1 MSATLSPTDSPRVSS
16 STSPRV
22 RRRGSTRRPRA
33 ASHLPPFTPESHD
46 AALYAIRHYL
56 KGRTSYDTFPV
67 SFRLI
72 VLDSKLEVK
81 KALQCLLLNGVV
93 SAPLWNSEKSC
104 FAGMFTV
111 SDIIHLIQY
120 YYKCSSYDAAA
131 ADVETFRLESLRDI
145 ERQLG
150 VDPPPLLRE
159 HPSASLYD
167 AAKRLIQTHARR
179 LPLLDNDT
187 ETGHEV
193 IVSILTQYR
202 LLKFISLNVGLLAI
216 RLRALVLICAAQC
229 GKEIQQL
236 HMPLRKLG
244 IGTYV
249 NPPPIPPDGEKPEGY
264 NPFHPIATATMNTP
278 VFDVV
283 HMFSERGISAVPI
296 VDEEGIVVNL
306 YETVDVITLVRLG
319 AYQSLDL
326 TISEALNQRS
336 PDFPGVVICT
346 ASDSL
351 GTLMQLIKKR
361 RVHRLV
367 VVEGEEEERKGGKKG
382 RLLGI
387 ITLSDV
393 LRYLIGE
400 VAIGEAY
407 TGDHSM
413 PSTDPAPTP
422 EPGQAPSEPASVA
435 EPADPAP
442 DAAATEEAAAQPLE
456 DKPEEASAGADAEGE
471 GEPTPAPAE

>member
-1 MSATLSPTDSPRVSS
+1 
-16 STSPRV
+16 
-22 RRRGSTRRPRA
+22 
-33 ASHLPPFTPESHD
+33 
-46 AALYAIRHYL
+46 
-56 KGRTSYDTFPV
+56 
-67 SFRLI
+67 
-72 VLDSKLEVK
+72 
-81 KALQCLLLNGVV
+81 
-93 SAPLWNSEKSC
+93 
-104 FAGMFTV
+104 MFTV

-120 YYKCSSYDAAA
+120 YYRSSSYDAAA

-145 ERQLG
+145 EKQLG
-150 VDPPPLLRE
+150 VAPPPLLGE
-159 HPSASLYD
+159 HPSATLFD
-167 AAKRLIQTHARR
+167 AAKLLIQTHARR
-179 LPLLDNDT
+179 VPLLDTDT

-202 LLKFISLNVGLLAI
+202 LLKFISIN
-216 RLRALVLICAAQC
+216 C
-229 GKEIQQL
+229 GREIQQL
-236 HMPLRKLG
+236 HLPLRRLG

-249 NPPPIPPDGEKPEGY
+249 NPPSVTPNGEPPEGY
-264 NPFHPIATATMNTP
+264 NPFHPISTATLDTT

-296 VDEEGIVVNL
+296 VDDEGIVVNL

-346 ASDSL
+346 GSDSL

-367 VVEGEEEERKGGKKG
+367 VVEGEEEERRGGKKG

-393 LRYLIGE
+393 LRYLVGN
-400 VAIGEAY
+400 VSIGEAR
-407 TGDHSM
+407 H
-413 PSTDPAPTP
+413 DPPPT
-422 EPGQAPSEPASVA
+422 PSEPPATPDTAQSTPPLDSSSVVQERTPTEEIPLNSA
-435 EPADPAP
+435 PAVADPQSQEAEEK
-442 DAAATEEAAAQPLE
+442 AAV
-456 DKPEEASAGADAEGE
+456 DGE
-471 GEPTPAPAE
+471 

>member
-1 MSATLSPTDSPRVSS
+1 MNSTLSPNSSPN
-16 STSPRV
+16 V
-22 RRRGSTRRPRA
+22 RRKGSRRTRA
-33 ASHLPPFTPESHD
+33 NSHLPPFTPETHEASLH
-46 AALYAIRHYL
+46 AIKAYL
-56 KGRTSYDTFPV
+56 KGRMCYDSFPV

-72 VLDSKLEVK
+72 VLDSKLEVR
-81 KALQCLLLNGVV
+81 KALQCLLHNGAV
-93 SAPLWNSEKSC
+93 SAPLWNSERSC

-120 YYKCSSYDAAA
+120 YYQFSSYDSAA

-145 ERQLG
+145 ERSLG
-150 VDPPPLLRE
+150 VATPPMQRS

-167 AAKRLIQTHARR
+167 AAKLLIQTHARR
-179 LPLLDNDT
+179 VPLLDEDT

-202 LLKFISLNVGLLAI
+202 LLKFISIN
-216 RLRALVLICAAQC
+216 C

-236 HMPLRKLG
+236 HLPLRKLN

-249 NPPPIPPDGEKPEGY
+249 CDSTAIGDDAPEGF
-264 NPFHPIATATMNTP
+264 NRFHPIATATMSTP

-296 VDEEGIVVNL
+296 IDEEGIVVNL

-319 AYQSLDL
+319 VYQSLDL

-336 PDFPGVVICT
+336 PDFPGVVVCT

-351 GTLMQLIKKR
+351 GTLMQLIKRR

-367 VVEGEEEERKGGKKG
+367 VVEGEVRPFH
-382 RLLGI
+382 LP
-387 ITLSDV
+387 DV
-393 LRYLIGE
+393 
-400 VAIGEAY
+400 
-407 TGDHSM
+407 
-413 PSTDPAPTP
+413 
-422 EPGQAPSEPASVA
+422 
-435 EPADPAP
+435 
-442 DAAATEEAAAQPLE
+442 AATLIRNSCESRL
-456 DKPEEASAGADAEGE
+456 G
-471 GEPTPAPAE
+471 

>member
-1 MSATLSPTDSPRVSS
+1 MSATLSPSN
-16 STSPRV
+16 SPRV

-33 ASHLPPFTPESHD
+33 ASHLPPFTQESHD
-46 AALYAIRHYL
+46 AALYAIRNYL

-93 SAPLWNSEKSC
+93 SAPLWNSERSC

-167 AAKRLIQTHARR
+167 ASKRLIQTHARR

-202 LLKFISLNVGLLAI
+202 LLKFISIN
-216 RLRALVLICAAQC
+216 CP
-229 GKEIQQL
+229 KDIQQL
-236 HMPLRKLG
+236 HLPLRKLG

-249 NPPPIPPDGEKPEGY
+249 NPPPLPPSGERPEGY
-264 NPFHPIATATMNTP
+264 NPYHPIATATMNTP

-393 LRYLIGE
+393 LRYLIGD
-400 VAIGEAY
+400 VSIGEAQLE
-407 TGDHSM
+407 HSVA
-413 PSTDPAPTP
+413 PTDPAPTP
-422 EPGQAPSEPASVA
+422 DPAHVPTGAPTSSEPHVSVETA
-435 EPADPAP
+435 PATDPAP
-442 DAAATEEAAAQPLE
+442 DAPATEDVTAVPPEEKQEAGATEGEAA
-456 DKPEEASAGADAEGE
+456 
-471 GEPTPAPAE
+471 PAPAE

>member
-1 MSATLSPTDSPRVSS
+1 MNNTTLSPTNSPKVKRK
-16 STSPRV
+16 
-22 RRRGSTRRPRA
+22 GSVRRPRA
-33 ASHLPPFTPESHD
+33 GSHLPAPTQETHD
-46 AALYAIRHYL
+46 NALYAIRTYL

-72 VLDSKLEVK
+72 VLDSKLEVR

-120 YYKCSSYDAAA
+120 YYKTSTYDAVA
-131 ADVETFRLESLRDI
+131 ADVEVFRLESLRDI
-145 ERQLG
+145 EKELG
-150 VDPPPLLRE
+150 VEEPPLLRE

-167 AAKRLIQTHARR
+167 AAKLLIQTHARR
-179 LPLLDNDT
+179 VPLLDNDT
-187 ETGHEV
+187 ETGHEI
-193 IVSILTQYR
+193 IVSVLTQYR
-202 LLKFISLNVGLLAI
+202 LLKFIAI
-216 RLRALVLICAAQC
+216 NC
-229 GKEIQQL
+229 GKEIAQL
-236 HMPLRKLG
+236 HLPLRKLN

-249 NPPPIPPDGEKPEGY
+249 AAPPGTEVAEGQ
-264 NPFHPIATATMNTP
+264 NPFHPIATASLSTP

-296 VDEEGIVVNL
+296 VDQDGIVVNM

-326 TISEALNQRS
+326 TVSEALNQRS

-367 VVEGEEEERKGGKKG
+367 VVEGEG

-393 LRYLIGE
+393 LRYIVGEIGIGE
-400 VAIGEAY
+400 GLEP
-407 TGDHSM
+407 TEEER
-413 PSTDPAPTP
+413 PLQPTP
-422 EPGQAPSEPASVA
+422 PPA
-435 EPADPAP
+435 
-442 DAAATEEAAAQPLE
+442 
-456 DKPEEASAGADAEGE
+456 
-471 GEPTPAPAE
+471 

>member
-1 MSATLSPTDSPRVSS
+1 MSLPTPNNSPK
-16 STSPRV
+16 V
-22 RRRGSTRRPRA
+22 RRKGSTRRRA
-33 ASHLPPFTPESHD
+33 VSHLPPFTQESHD

-93 SAPLWNSEKSC
+93 SAPLWNSERSC

-179 LPLLDNDT
+179 LPLLDNDS

-202 LLKFISLNVGLLAI
+202 LLKFISLN
-216 RLRALVLICAAQC
+216 C

-264 NPFHPIATATMNTP
+264 NPFHPIATATMSTP

-367 VVEGEEEERKGGKKG
+367 VVEGDEEERKGGKKG

-393 LRYLIGE
+393 LRYLIGD
-400 VAIGEAY
+400 VSIGEA
-407 TGDHSM
+407 HPEPSV
-413 PSTDPAPTP
+413 PSTDPTPTP
-422 EPGQAPSEPASVA
+422 EPGQAPAEASNPA
-435 EPADPAP
+435 EPAPAS
-442 DAAATEEAAAQPLE
+442 E
-456 DKPEEASAGADAEGE
+456 
-471 GEPTPAPAE
+471 PAPAEAEAAPEAPPAEEAPAPPPEEKQDEGEAAPATETEPAPAAAE

>member
-1 MSATLSPTDSPRVSS
+1 MSNTLTPNN
-16 STSPRV
+16 SPRV

-33 ASHLPPFTPESHD
+33 ASHLPPHVSLEAHN
-46 AALYAIRHYL
+46 AALDAIRNYL

-93 SAPLWNSEKSC
+93 SAPLWNSEKSR

-131 ADVETFRLESLRDI
+131 ADLETFRLESLRGVCK
-145 ERQLG
+145 QLG

-159 HPSASLYD
+159 HPSATLLD
-167 AAKRLIQTHARR
+167 AAKLLIQTHARR
-179 LPLLDNDT
+179 VPLLDEDT

-202 LLKFISLNVGLLAI
+202 LLKFISIN
-216 RLRALVLICAAQC
+216 C
-229 GKEIQQL
+229 GRDIQQL
-236 HMPLRKLG
+236 HLPLRKLG

-249 NPPPIPPDGEKPEGY
+249 NAQPLAPDAERPEGY
-264 NPFHPIATATMNTP
+264 NPYHPISTATLDTT

-296 VDEEGIVVNL
+296 VDEDGIVVNL

-351 GTLMQLIKKR
+351 ATLMQLIKKR

-367 VVEGEEEERKGGKKG
+367 VVEGDG

-393 LRYLIGE
+393 LRYLIGD
-400 VAIGEAY
+400 VSIGE
-407 TGDHSM
+407 GQ
-413 PSTDPAPTP
+413 P
-422 EPGQAPSEPASVA
+422 EPPSA
-435 EPADPAP
+435 AP
-442 DAAATEEAAAQPLE
+442 DSHPQTEAPPTEAPATDAAPPPKEAVPAEAPPPDTAPVEEAAPPP
-456 DKPEEASAGADAEGE
+456 PEEEKPAD
-471 GEPTPAPAE
+471 

>member
-1 MSATLSPTDSPRVSS
+1 MNNNLSPSNSPK
-16 STSPRV
+16 V
-22 RRRGSTRRPRA
+22 RRKGSVRRRA
-33 ASHLPPFTPESHD
+33 ASHLPPFTQGSHD

-104 FAGMFTV
+104 FAGMLTV

-145 ERQLG
+145 ERTLG

-167 AAKRLIQTHARR
+167 ASKRLIQTHARR

-202 LLKFISLNVGLLAI
+202 LLKFVSINCS
-216 RLRALVLICAAQC
+216 
-229 GKEIQQL
+229 KEIQQL
-236 HMPLRKLG
+236 HLPLRKLG

-249 NPPPIPPDGEKPEGY
+249 NPPPIPPDGEKPEDY
-264 NPFHPIATATMNTP
+264 NPFHPIATATMDTM

-326 TISEALNQRS
+326 TISEALYQRS

-367 VVEGEEEERKGGKKG
+367 VVEGEKG

-393 LRYLIGE
+393 LRYLIGD
-400 VAIGEAY
+400 VAIGE
-407 TGDHSM
+407 TQRD
-413 PSTDPAPTP
+413 PSIHTAEAAPAP
-422 EPGQAPSEPASVA
+422 EPASSEPPPSAEGDAAA
-435 EPADPAP
+435 EPAPQTPAP
-442 DAAATEEAAAQPLE
+442 A
-456 DKPEEASAGADAEGE
+456 PEEASGKKEEEEEATPSAE
-471 GEPTPAPAE
+471 

>member
-1 MSATLSPTDSPRVSS
+1 MSATLSPSN
-16 STSPRV
+16 SPRV

-33 ASHLPPFTPESHD
+33 ASHLPPFTQESHD

-72 VLDSKLEVK
+72 VLDSRLEVK

-93 SAPLWNSEKSC
+93 SAPLWNSERSC

-167 AAKRLIQTHARR
+167 ASKRLIQTHARR

-202 LLKFISLNVGLLAI
+202 LLKFISIN
-216 RLRALVLICAAQC
+216 CP
-229 GKEIQQL
+229 KEIQQL

-249 NPPPIPPDGEKPEGY
+249 NPPPLPPSGEKPEGY
-264 NPFHPIATATMNTP
+264 NPFHPIATATMDTP

-367 VVEGEEEERKGGKKG
+367 VVEGEKG

-393 LRYLIGE
+393 LRYLIGD
-400 VAIGEAY
+400 VSIGEA
-407 TGDHSM
+407 HLEPSV
-413 PSTDPAPTP
+413 PSTDPTPTP
-422 EPGQAPSEPASVA
+422 DPGHAPAEASAPSEPQASVEA
-435 EPADPAP
+435 APAADPVP
-442 DAAATEEAAAQPLE
+442 DAPATEEAAAAP
-456 DKPEEASAGADAEGE
+456 PEEKQEAGAEAEAA
-471 GEPTPAPAE
+471 PAPAE

>member
-1 MSATLSPTDSPRVSS
+1 MNASLSPSN
-16 STSPRV
+16 SPRV

-33 ASHLPPFTPESHD
+33 GSHLPPFTQESHD

-145 ERQLG
+145 ERTLG

-167 AAKRLIQTHARR
+167 ASKRLIQTHARR

-202 LLKFISLNVGLLAI
+202 LLKFVSIN
-216 RLRALVLICAAQC
+216 C

-236 HMPLRKLG
+236 HLPLRKLG

-249 NPPPIPPDGEKPEGY
+249 NPPSIPPNGEKPEDY
-264 NPFHPIATATMNTP
+264 NPFHPIATATMDTP

-296 VDEEGIVVNL
+296 VDSEGIVVNL

-400 VAIGEAY
+400 VSIGESQPESAVH
-407 TGDHSM
+407 TALA
-413 PSTDPAPTP
+413 TPAP
-422 EPGQAPSEPASVA
+422 EPAPSEPAP
-435 EPADPAP
+435 EPAPEP
-442 DAAATEEAAAQPLE
+442 DAPPPAEEIAKAPPTEDSPPPPTEET
-456 DKPEEASAGADAEGE
+456 PEEKPAEGE
-471 GEPTPAPAE
+471 AAPAPEPEG